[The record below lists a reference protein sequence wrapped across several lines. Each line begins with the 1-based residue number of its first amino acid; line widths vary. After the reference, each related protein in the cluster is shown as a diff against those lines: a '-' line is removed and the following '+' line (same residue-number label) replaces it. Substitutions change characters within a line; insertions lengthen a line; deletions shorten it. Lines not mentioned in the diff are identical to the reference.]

1 MNTRDFS
8 SPYLGPDKVPAFFEQ
23 IGNKI
28 RYKKGEIIVSA
39 DDEMKDIYII
49 LKGKAKQYAISK
61 EGREKILFILE
72 PGGMIGDLSISEKK
86 ETGFYVEAM
95 ESLEL
100 IKLTFKDLQEA
111 LYKYPE
117 FNLYILSS
125 LSKKAQNLVV
135 QLEDNC
141 FKDAETRVCEMLIKL
156 AFYEGKMDTSSY
168 TITFRTSQQFIS
180 DMVGINRITTVRIIK
195 NLREMGLLD
204 VKGSNYIIN
213 DISLLEMYAIK
224 DC

>member
-1 MNTRDFS
+1 MNSRDFN

-23 IGNKI
+23 IGTKV
-28 RYKKGEIIVSA
+28 RYRKGETITFANEEI
-39 DDEMKDIYII
+39 KDISII
-49 LKGKAKQYAISK
+49 LKGKAKQYVMSE

-72 PGGMIGDLSISEKK
+72 PGGIIGDLSISQPK
-86 ETGFYVEAM
+86 EAGFFVEAM
-95 ESLEL
+95 ENLEL
-100 IKLTFKDLQEA
+100 IRLTFQDLQEA
-111 LYKYPE
+111 LYKFPE
-117 FNLYILSS
+117 YNLYILSS
-125 LSKKAQNLVV
+125 LSKKARNLVI

-156 AFYEGKMDTSSY
+156 AFYEGKMDPDSN

-204 VKGSNYIIN
+204 VKGSKYIIN